1 MLLQSPIWP
10 LAFWP
15 TLEMLKEIGRCGA
28 PTQFFWKSAVPV
40 VGAGGE
46 VDTQGHGQGVVL

>member
-28 PTQFFWKSAVPV
+28 PFFWKSKLAVPV

-46 VDTQGHGQGVVL
+46 VDTQGHGQWVVL